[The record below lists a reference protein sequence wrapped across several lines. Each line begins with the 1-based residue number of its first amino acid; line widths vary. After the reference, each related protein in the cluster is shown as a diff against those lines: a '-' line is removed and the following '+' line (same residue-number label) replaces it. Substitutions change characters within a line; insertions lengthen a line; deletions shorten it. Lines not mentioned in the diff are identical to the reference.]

1 MDMSH
6 SIERTPCELIFDLD
20 GTLTDPAL
28 GFVRSVNFSLE
39 SHGISPIEEDDLKK
53 FIGPPLDG
61 AFREILHLDQDK
73 DVSSFVSK
81 YRERYSE
88 VGFSENILYDGI
100 PDVLVTLRGFGFRL
114 GVCTSKRVD
123 FAERIL
129 TLFDIR
135 QYIEF
140 VNGAEIGVKKSS
152 QLKELIN
159 QNFVNKRSVM
169 IGDRH
174 VDIEAAKANSMRSVG
189 VLYGY
194 GSKQEIEDARPEW
207 IAIEPKTLLN
217 IFMDLSVMDAK

>member
-1 MDMSH
+1 MSN
-6 SIERTPCELIFDLD
+6 SIEQTPCELIFDLD
-20 GTLTDPAL
+20 GTLTDTAL

-39 SHGISPIEEDDLKK
+39 SHGISPVDEDDLKK

-61 AFREILHLDQDK
+61 AFREILHLDQGK
-73 DVSSFVSK
+73 DVSSFISK

-100 PDVLVTLRGFGFRL
+100 PDVLVAIRGLGFRL

-129 TLFDIR
+129 ALFDIR
-135 QYIEF
+135 QHFEF
-140 VNGAEIGVKKSS
+140 VNGAEVGVKKSS

-159 QNFVNKRSVM
+159 QNFVDTRSIM

-174 VDIEAAKANSMRSVG
+174 VDIKAAKMNSMRSVG

-194 GSKQEIEDARPEW
+194 GSMQEIEVAHPEW
-207 IAIEPKTLLN
+207 IATDPNDLLN
-217 IFMDLSVMDAK
+217 IFMDPAFKDTK

>member
-1 MDMSH
+1 MDLSH
-6 SIERTPCELIFDLD
+6 SIEQTPCELTFDLD

-39 SHGISPIEEDDLKK
+39 SHGISPVEEDDLKK

-73 DVSSFVSK
+73 DFSSFVSK

-100 PDVLVTLRGFGFRL
+100 PDVLVTLRRLGFRM

-135 QYIEF
+135 QYFEF
-140 VNGAEIGVKKSS
+140 VNGAEVGIKKSS
-152 QLKELIN
+152 QLKELTN
-159 QNFVNKRSVM
+159 QNFVNSRSIM

-194 GSKQEIEDARPEW
+194 GSKQEIENTYPEW
-207 IAIEPKTLLN
+207 IAIEPKALLN
-217 IFMDLSVMDAK
+217 IFVDLSVMDAK

>member
-1 MDMSH
+1 MDMSD
-6 SIERTPCELIFDLD
+6 SIEQTPCELIFDLD

-100 PDVLVTLRGFGFRL
+100 PDVLIALRGLGFKL

-135 QYIEF
+135 QHFEF
-140 VNGAEIGVKKSS
+140 VNGAEVGVKKSS
-152 QLKELIN
+152 QLKELMDQSFIDTH
-159 QNFVNKRSVM
+159 SIM

-174 VDIEAAKANSMRSVG
+174 VDIEAAKMNSMRSIG

-194 GSKQEIEDARPEW
+194 GSKQEIENAHPEW
-207 IAIEPKTLLN
+207 IAIDPKALLN
-217 IFMDLSVMDAK
+217 IFMDPPVINAK

>member
-1 MDMSH
+1 MDMSD
-6 SIERTPCELIFDLD
+6 SIEQIPCELIFDLD

-39 SHGISPIEEDDLKK
+39 SHGITPVEEDDLKK
-53 FIGPPLDG
+53 FIGPPLDS

-73 DVSSFVSK
+73 NVSSFVSK

-100 PDVLVTLRGFGFRL
+100 PDVLVTLRGLGFRL

-135 QYIEF
+135 QHFEF
-140 VNGAEIGVKKSS
+140 VNGGEVGIKKSS
-152 QLKELIN
+152 QLKALTN
-159 QNFVNKRSVM
+159 QNFVNSRSIM
-169 IGDRH
+169 IGDRY

-194 GSKQEIEDARPEW
+194 GSKQEIEDANPEW
-207 IAIEPKTLLN
+207 IAIEPKALLK
-217 IFMDLSVMDAK
+217 IFVDSAFRDTK

>member
-1 MDMSH
+1 MSISNEH
-6 SIERTPCELIFDLD
+6 LPCELVFDLD

-28 GFVRSVNFSLE
+28 GFTRSINYSLVA
-39 SHGISPIEEDDLKK
+39 HGIDPLEEENLKR

-61 AFREILHLDQDK
+61 AFREILHLDQDM

-88 VGFSENILYDGI
+88 VGFSENTLYEGI
-100 PDVLVTLRGFGFRL
+100 PDVLLTLRGLGFKL

-135 QYIEF
+135 HHFDF
-140 VNGAEIGVKKSS
+140 VNGAEVGVKKSS
-152 QLKELIN
+152 QLKELLN
-159 QNFVNKRSVM
+159 QNFINTDSIM

-174 VDIEAAKANSMRSVG
+174 VDIEAAKMNSMRSVG

-194 GSKQEIEDARPEW
+194 GSKQEIEKANPEW
-207 IAIEPKTLLN
+207 IAIDPKELLN
-217 IFMDLSVMDAK
+217 IFMDPSVTNSK

>member
-1 MDMSH
+1 MNMTYA
-6 SIERTPCELIFDLD
+6 IEQTPCELIFDLD

-28 GFVRSVNFSLE
+28 GFVRSINYSLE
-39 SHGISPIEEDDLKK
+39 SHGISPIEEENLKK

-88 VGFSENILYDGI
+88 VGFSENFLYDGI
-100 PDVLVTLRGFGFRL
+100 PDVLVALRGLGFRL

-135 QYIEF
+135 DHFEF
-140 VNGAEIGVKKSS
+140 VNGAEVGTKKSS
-152 QLKELIN
+152 QLKELMD
-159 QNFVNKRSVM
+159 QNFVDTRSVM
-169 IGDRH
+169 IGDRNI
-174 VDIEAAKANSMRSVG
+174 DIEAAKMNSMRSVG

-194 GSKQEIEDARPEW
+194 GSKQEIEDAHPEW
-207 IAIEPKTLLN
+207 IAIDPKALLN
-217 IFMDLSVMDAK
+217 IFTDPNFRDMK

>member
-1 MDMSH
+1 MDMSD
-6 SIERTPCELIFDLD
+6 SIEQIPCELIFDLD

-39 SHGISPIEEDDLKK
+39 SHGISPIEEENLKK

-61 AFREILHLDQDK
+61 AFREILHLDQDQ
-73 DVSSFVSK
+73 DVSIFVSK

-88 VGFSENILYDGI
+88 VGFSENIMYDGI
-100 PDVLVTLRGFGFRL
+100 PDVLVTLRGLGFKL

-129 TLFDIR
+129 ALFDIR
-135 QYIEF
+135 DHFDF
-140 VNGAEIGVKKSS
+140 VNGAEVGIKKSS
-152 QLKELIN
+152 QLKKLTN
-159 QNFVNKRSVM
+159 QNFVNSRSIM

-194 GSKQEIEDARPEW
+194 GSKQEIEDAHPEW
-207 IAIEPKTLLN
+207 IALEPKALLN
-217 IFMDLSVMDAK
+217 IFSDLSVMDAK

>member
-1 MDMSH
+1 MDMSN
-6 SIERTPCELIFDLD
+6 SIEQTLCELIFDLD

-39 SHGISPIEEDDLKK
+39 SHGISPVDEDDLKK

-61 AFREILHLDQDK
+61 AFREILHLDQGK
-73 DVSSFVSK
+73 DVSSFISK

-100 PDVLVTLRGFGFRL
+100 PDVLVAIRGLGFRL

-129 TLFDIR
+129 ALFDIR
-135 QYIEF
+135 QHFEF
-140 VNGAEIGVKKSS
+140 VNGAEVGVKKSS

-159 QNFVNKRSVM
+159 QNFVDTRSIM

-174 VDIEAAKANSMRSVG
+174 VDIKAAKMNSMRSVG

-194 GSKQEIEDARPEW
+194 GSMQEIEVAHPEW
-207 IAIEPKTLLN
+207 IATDPNDLLN
-217 IFMDLSVMDAK
+217 IFMDPAFKDTK